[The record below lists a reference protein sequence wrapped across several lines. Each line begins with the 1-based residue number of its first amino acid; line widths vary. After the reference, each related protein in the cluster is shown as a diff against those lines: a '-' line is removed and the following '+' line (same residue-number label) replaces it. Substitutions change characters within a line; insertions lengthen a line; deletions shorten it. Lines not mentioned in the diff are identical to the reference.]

1 MSIAH
6 ETRSE
11 TLRPRSSARKKPS
24 VLLVVPWD
32 HESGGVVSVVGHL
45 ARHLEA
51 RGHRVLF
58 LYPGASEFVRYK
70 RTRMG
75 FQGVEL
81 NLRTLLVPGHRLRSV
96 FAFLV
101 TLPVTLFQLLRLLK
115 VHNIQVVNLHY
126 PLESF
131 VYFAFCRWMRP
142 IRLVVSIHGTDI
154 LLWKA
159 TSRWPSR
166 TLGLV
171 FRAADL
177 VVSPSGA
184 FLRQC
189 ANALAPFAAP
199 RTVIHNGVDLAEL
212 DSQKSSDGAEAQ
224 SPFILSVASH
234 DEWKGLD
241 VLIRAIAL
249 LREQGETTRLVLAG
263 DGPIRAELEHLTA
276 TLGLNHHVQFLG
288 YQPRSSVARL
298 LNQCSLFVLPSRSE
312 PFGIVVI
319 EALACGKPVIATAVG
334 GIPEIIEDGRNGILV
349 QPDDPSA
356 LAAAIRRLFGDAN
369 LRERLGR
376 AGRQRVNDAF
386 RWQHMG
392 ERYAR
397 AYEELL
403 EVEA

>member
-1 MSIAH
+1 
-6 ETRSE
+6 
-11 TLRPRSSARKKPS
+11 
-24 VLLVVPWD
+24 
-32 HESGGVVSVVGHL
+32 VSVVGHL

-51 RGHRVLF
+51 QGHRVLF
-58 LYPGASEFVRYK
+58 LHPGVSEFVRYK
-70 RTRMG
+70 RTRLG

-96 FAFLV
+96 CAFLV
-101 TLPVTLFQLLRLLK
+101 TLPFTLFQLLRLLK
-115 VHNIQVVNLHY
+115 AHDIQVVNLHY

-142 IRLVVSIHGTDI
+142 IRVVVSIHGTDI

-159 TSRWPSR
+159 TSPWPSR

-177 VVSPSGA
+177 IVSPSGA
-184 FLRQC
+184 FLREC
-189 ANALAPFAAP
+189 AKALAPFAAR

-212 DSQKSSDGAEAQ
+212 DSRKSPDAAEPQ
-224 SPFILSVASH
+224 GPFILSIASQ

-249 LREQGETTRLVLAG
+249 LHDQGETTRLALAG
-263 DGPIRAELEHLTA
+263 DGPMRAELERLTA
-276 TLGLNHHVQFLG
+276 ALGLNHHVRFLG

-312 PFGIVVI
+312 PFGIAVI
-319 EALACGKPVIATAVG
+319 EALACGKPVVATAVG
-334 GIPEIIEDGRNGILV
+334 GIPEIIEQGTNGILV
-349 QPDDPSA
+349 QPDDAPA
-356 LAAAIRRLFGDAN
+356 LAAAIRRVLGDAN
-369 LRERLGR
+369 LQQRLGR
-376 AGRQRVNDAF
+376 AGRQRVIDAF
-386 RWQHMG
+386 RVQHTG